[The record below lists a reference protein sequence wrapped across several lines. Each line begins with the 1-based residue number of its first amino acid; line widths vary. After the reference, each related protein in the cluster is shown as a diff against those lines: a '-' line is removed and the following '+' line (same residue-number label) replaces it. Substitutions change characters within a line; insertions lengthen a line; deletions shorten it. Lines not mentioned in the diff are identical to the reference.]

1 MHQVVAV
8 TGATGFIGQNLLGA
22 LVQDGWLVN
31 ASTRKQPSNSNQ
43 KNIKWVLGDL
53 DDRTAL
59 LELVT
64 GASAVIHC
72 AGAIR
77 GNSLEAF
84 FHVNAIGTE
93 NLLQAVA
100 SVNLN
105 PRFLL
110 ISSLAAREPALSWY
124 ATSKSKAEQITL
136 QYLHEA
142 DVSYAI
148 FRPSA
153 VYGLGDKELLPVF
166 QASRYG
172 IVPAIGNSENRFGLL
187 HVSDLVELICYWLN
201 QESFTNGIYEIDDA
215 TPGGYSYQSVAEI
228 AQQILHRPVKCI
240 KLPKKLIQLVACM
253 NLWVSKLLNYSP
265 MLTPGKFRELQHPN
279 WVCDMSAFKQKGIG
293 WVPHTSLREALPY
306 LIKSK
311 QSYE

>member
-8 TGATGFIGQNLLGA
+8 TGATGFIGQNLLDA
-22 LVQDGWLVN
+22 LIQDGWSVKALV
-31 ASTRKQPSNSNQ
+31 RKRPSRGNHE
-43 KNIKWVLGDL
+43 NIKWFLGDL
-53 DDRTAL
+53 DNRAAL
-59 LELVT
+59 LELVA

-72 AGAIR
+72 AGTVR
-77 GNSLEAF
+77 GNSPEAF
-84 FHVNAIGTE
+84 YHVNAIGTE

-124 ATSKSKAEQITL
+124 AESKSKAEQITL
-136 QYLHEA
+136 HHVY
-142 DVSYAI
+142 DTGIPYAI

-153 VYGLGDKELLPVF
+153 VYGPGDKELLPVF

-172 IVPAIGNSENRFGLL
+172 IVPIIGNSENRFGLL
-187 HVSDLVELICYWLN
+187 HVSDLVKLICYWLN
-201 QESFTNGIYEIDDA
+201 NKNFTNGIYEIDDA
-215 TPGGYSYQSVAEI
+215 TPGGYSYQAVAEI
-228 AQQILHRPVKCI
+228 AQQIFHRPVKCI
-240 KLPKKLIQLVACM
+240 KLPGKLIHLIASM
-253 NLWVSKLLNYSP
+253 NLWLSKLLNYSP

-279 WVCDMSAFKQKGIG
+279 WVCDMNVFKQKGIN
-293 WVPHTSLREALPY
+293 WFPHTSLREALPY

-311 QSYE
+311 